1 MKQYQRHNQILRRL
15 AQGETLSITALANE
29 WQIAT
34 KTVQRDFAKLM
45 EGDYGVVRAED
56 GKRFVMDQGR
66 RVSEKVQTAIH
77 LLDSLSAQVGGDF
90 YVQAQSVLQ
99 RLYRYIDSPFYAHLD
114 MESTT
119 GHLKLIHDLEL
130 AIAEHR
136 MITLSY
142 KKWYKPEEIKT
153 YREVKP
159 YKIIIFDG
167 FWYLLTQYKEH
178 FIKFYLKEIHNLEVH
193 ERQFDP
199 DPHLLERMNHAV
211 GIWFDPKVKPFEVTL
226 LLERSAITYFK
237 RKPIRGQ
244 YLKEN
249 PDGTAELSFA
259 ITDKRELF
267 DIMKKWLPQIR
278 VIEPQGIQE
287 EFEGMLR
294 RYLGQS

>member
-1 MKQYQRHNQILRRL
+1 MKQHQRHNQILQRL
-15 AQGETLSITALANE
+15 AQGEMLSITALANE
-29 WQIAT
+29 WQTTT
-34 KTVQRDFAKLM
+34 KTVQRDFAKLV

-66 RVSEKVQTAIH
+66 RVSGKVQTAIH

-99 RLYRYIDSPFYAHLD
+99 RLYQYIDSPFYAHLD

-119 GHLKLIHDLEL
+119 GHLALIRDLDL

-136 MITLSY
+136 TITLAY

-178 FIKFYLKEIHNLEVH
+178 YIKFYLKEIRNLQVH
-193 ERQFDP
+193 EKQFDP
-199 DPHLLERMNHAV
+199 DTHLLERMEHAV
-211 GIWFDPKVKPFEVTL
+211 SIWFNPKAEPFEVTL
-226 LLERSAITYFK
+226 LLEWSAIAYFK

-244 YLKEN
+244 HLKEN

-259 ITDKRELF
+259 ITNKRELF

-278 VIEPQGIQE
+278 VIEPQGLQE

-294 RYLGQS
+294 GYLG